1 MPPAS
6 WSAQRPPSGAS
17 PLPHLHRAR
26 HKIPVGSKAA
36 ALLILIWGAP
46 SNTLAERR
54 LESVGNPAGRRVS
67 RPAPWMARG
76 GGPRIQA
83 GVRAHR
89 A

>member
-1 MPPAS
+1 MRGVAS
-6 WSAQRPPSGAS
+6 TSSDADEVS
-17 PLPHLHRAR
+17 HLL
-26 HKIPVGSKAA
+26 IWLLLLLLLWLWLW
-36 ALLILIWGAP
+36 LLILGAP
-46 SNTLAERR
+46 LTTLAERR

-67 RPAPWMARG
+67 RAGPRMAHR